1 MSEDDSD
8 LAWRRLPDKDE
19 PMGRQLAYSEA
30 LLAGLAAHP
39 VPALRWYYTS
49 RPALVLGNGQPP
61 AVADLAA
68 SHANGATAY
77 RRTSGGAAGL
87 VDAGPL
93 SVGAAVPAGHPLAT
107 FGGGRRCPGVRALS
121 APAPRPL

>member
-1 MSEDDSD
+1 
-8 LAWRRLPDKDE
+8 
-19 PMGRQLAYSEA
+19 MGRQLAYSEA

-68 SHANGATAY
+68 SQANGVTAY
-77 RRTSGGAAGL
+77 RRTSGGAA
-87 VDAGPL
+87 VVVAAAAPTME
-93 SVGAAVPAGHPLAT
+93 GARPARHPLAAS
-107 FGGGRRCPGVRALS
+107 GVARRFQANGALG
-121 APAPRPL
+121 AGAALP

>member
-1 MSEDDSD
+1 MSEDDS
-8 LAWRRLPDKDE
+8 ARGWRRPPAEDE

-49 RPALVLGNGQPP
+49 RPALVLGNGQLP

-68 SHANGATAY
+68 SQANGVTAY
-77 RRTSGGAAGL
+77 RRTSGGAAVL
-87 VDAGPL
+87 
-93 SVGAAVPAGHPLAT
+93 VGAEALSMEEALPAGHPPAP
-107 FGGGRRCPGVRALS
+107 FGGVRGHQWV
-121 APAPRPL
+121 RPLA